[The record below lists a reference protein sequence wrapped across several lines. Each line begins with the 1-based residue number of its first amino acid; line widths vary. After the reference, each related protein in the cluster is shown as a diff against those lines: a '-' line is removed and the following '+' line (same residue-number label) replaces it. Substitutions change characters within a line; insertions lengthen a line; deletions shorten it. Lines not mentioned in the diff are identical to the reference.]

1 MKKLWIVLIS
11 LFVLGLAGLGVFLA
25 YWEIPPPGGRVETV
39 IPDERFP
46 R

>member
-1 MKKLWIVLIS
+1 MRKLW
-11 LFVLGLAGLGVFLA
+11 LGLLLLIVIGLLGLGTFLF
-25 YWEIPPPGGRVETV
+25 YWDIPPPGGHIETV